1 MEQRNGFES
10 AVLKLSESQ
19 EGKEMEMSMNI
30 HKCINLSD
38 IYYVLELGFA
48 GMKSP
53 SREPPS

>member
-1 MEQRNGFES
+1 
-10 AVLKLSESQ
+10 
-19 EGKEMEMSMNI
+19 MEMSMNI

>member
-19 EGKEMEMSMNI
+19 EMEMSMNI
-30 HKCINLSD
+30 RKCINSSD
-38 IYYVLELGFA
+38 IYYVLELGFV